1 MALDLTQL
9 VFQDKKLEDLI
20 KEVYDNHKSQDETL
34 KKEIARLLGMISSP
48 GDAIVIIPM
57 IKSLMDSSL
66 KNDES
71 ILKLVQVFQK
81 SSDTKKDT
89 EDDLGIL
96 TEKDVE
102 QLFSEINIIKAPK
115 APKDKKDTVNI
126 VDGK

>member
-34 KKEIARLLGMISSP
+34 KKEIARLLGMISGP

-115 APKDKKDTVNI
+115 DKKDTVNI